1 MESSSGPLLAAPN
14 TQTQKT
20 APVTCDGC
28 HSALPGS
35 VLSSYC
41 TVVIGRGAF
50 HDYYLQ

>member
-1 MESSSGPLLAAPN
+1 MGSSSGPLLAAPN

-20 APVTCDGC
+20 APRYDGC
-28 HSALPGS
+28 HSAPPGS